1 MTNSQRL
8 ATVRAHLQRWLGEQ
22 SASAADDS
30 AIDGTTGIECEAILI
45 VDGFYAGRTM
55 TAVANNVTFRATWFM
70 EPDELKIRDST
81 GAVVAR
87 FAGDEIVDVKT
98 SEDNQPQTLPM
109 PTEQDDRDEE
119 LPQAA

>member
-8 ATVRAHLQRWLGEQ
+8 AMVRAHLERWLREQ
-22 SASAADDS
+22 VASPDDDS
-30 AIDGTTGIECEAILI
+30 VVDGKTRIECESILI

-55 TAVANNVTFRATWFM
+55 TAVANDVTYRATWFM
-70 EPDELKIRDST
+70 EPDELKIRDAE

-87 FAGDEIVDVKT
+87 FQGDEMVDNSASHISK
-98 SEDNQPQTLPM
+98 PFTLPIL
-109 PTEQDDRDEE
+109 PRQDDRDEE